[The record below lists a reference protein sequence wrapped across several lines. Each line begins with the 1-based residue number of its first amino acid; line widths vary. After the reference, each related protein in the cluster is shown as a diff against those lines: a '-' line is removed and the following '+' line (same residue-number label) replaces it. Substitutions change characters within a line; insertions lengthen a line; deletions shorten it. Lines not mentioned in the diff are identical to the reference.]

1 VSGRSLP
8 QPERER
14 WQPLRAGLVD
24 IFYYDQ
30 EEFHFRDGRL
40 LLRGNNGTGK
50 SKVLA
55 MTLPFLLDGELSPH
69 RVEPDADPKKRMDW
83 NLLLGGEHPHPERLG
98 YTWVEFGRLDAEQ
111 GSRFCTL
118 GCGLK
123 AISGRGISE
132 HWFFIS
138 DQRVGED
145 LMLVDGTQRALKRD
159 SLEDAIGT
167 RGAVHRTARAYRRA
181 VDEALFALGQRYSAL
196 IDLLI
201 EIRAPQLSKRPS
213 EATLSRA
220 LTRAL
225 PPLDQALIAD
235 VAEAFRGLE
244 EDRDAL
250 AAMVQARDAATAYL
264 DTYRHYARIACRRR
278 AAPPRRS
285 QTVFDRVSREL
296 ADAQAAYEKAR
307 AELAQAQEVLT
318 ALRTDQERLRARERA
333 LHESPEARSA
343 RELQRAAEDARRA
356 AEHAA
361 GARSAH
367 EQALARV
374 QQQQRRLADADARAS
389 QAGEELVRARAAATE
404 QAVAAGIATAF
415 VEAVDSAIEVLPTRP
430 AAGVAEP
437 SESER
442 AVGRRSDPAGAVE
455 AKAASKEGR
464 SERATDVPELRRRAE
479 QLFERQQRAIDHL
492 AALLAASAERHREL
506 LAARERQEERAG
518 EATALAARRE
528 QAARLVAE
536 AGRELARA
544 ARRYME
550 TATAFAVE
558 DASEPLAAL
567 ELWAETLNGPN
578 PLGELVGAAGRQASA
593 ALAREQTELEAGE
606 RQATQLAS
614 ELEASIERSRAG
626 EHELPPL
633 PHTRDPAA
641 REGRAGA
648 PLWLLVDFRSY
659 VPEQRRAGIEAAL
672 EASGI
677 LDAWVSPD
685 GELLAPGTADVL
697 LAPDVD
703 DGSLASDVGKGATVS
718 AARDP
723 GARLRDVL
731 EPALDPES
739 SQARAV
745 GEEAVRRVL
754 AAVSLAQDDGPV
766 WVTPEGEF
774 RNGVLRGA
782 WSKPAAAFIGRGA
795 RDAARRARLA
805 ELERLLAE
813 AKRRLQELAVDRERL
828 RERGEE
834 LERQLRAMPS
844 DESLRDAHGKLA
856 AVDGEQLRLA
866 EHIAK
871 AAEQCEQAHL
881 AMTRAESEVRESAS
895 ELGLPEDRAAL
906 EGVRVG
912 LQSLGVALAGLW
924 PAIAELDRAR
934 EAALDAGGD
943 AESATRE
950 SLEQDERR
958 GVAEREATER
968 KERHDTLAQTVGAA
982 VAELQRQLAG
992 VAGDLRTN
1000 ARGQVEA
1007 EERRSRAQRE
1017 EGKEDGRRQQLAVQL
1032 EQATDQRL
1040 ADVDALRRF
1049 ASTGLI
1055 AVALG
1060 EVELP
1065 EEGEEWSVTAGLRVA
1080 RQIEQELADAPDDE
1094 PALQRASRRVTDELN
1109 VLGDALRRHGNKA
1122 SATMPEEGI
1131 VVEVVFRGHTTTVP
1145 ELASA
1150 LAEEVGDRE
1159 RLLDER
1165 EREILENHLVG
1176 EVAGTLQELI
1186 SDAEHR
1192 VGEVNGELADRP
1204 TSTGM
1209 RLRLRWRVAEDGPP
1223 GLTEARERL
1232 LRQSAD
1238 AWSQEDR
1245 AAVGAFLQA
1254 QIQDVRSRDV
1264 AGTWIEQLTEA
1275 LDYRTWHRFAIER
1288 HQGGAWRS
1296 ATGPA
1301 SGGERVLTA
1310 SVPLFAAASSYYT
1323 SAGNPHAPRLVMLD
1337 EAFAGVDDDSRA
1349 KCFGL
1354 LTSFDLDVVMTS
1366 EREWGCYREV
1376 PGLAIAQ
1383 LARMD
1388 GIPAVLVSHWEW
1400 DGATRRE
1407 VERPVAALAPVED
1420 QTPGGG
1426 GLREAGD
1433 VQPSGGNG
1441 LAGSGQNQSGGDEVG
1456 SSGNGQPHG
1465 GEGAWETPSTS
1476 G

>member
-1 VSGRSLP
+1 MRSQSLP

-24 IFYYDQ
+24 VFYYDQ
-30 EEFHFRDGRL
+30 EEFRFRDGRL

-55 MTLPFLLDGELSPH
+55 LTLPFLLDGELSPH

-83 NLLLGGEHPHPERLG
+83 NLLLGGEHPNPERLG
-98 YTWVEFGRLDAEQ
+98 YTWLELGRLDTETGAQ
-111 GSRFCTL
+111 FCTL

-123 AISGRGISE
+123 ALSGRGISD

-138 DQRVGED
+138 DQRIGED
-145 LMLVDGTQRALKRD
+145 LTLVDRTQHALTRD
-159 SLEDAIGT
+159 RLEDEIGT
-167 RGAVHRTARAYRRA
+167 HGGVHRTARAYRRA
-181 VDEALFALGQRYSAL
+181 VDEALFALGEQRYAAL

-201 EIRAPQLSKRPS
+201 KIRAPQLSKRPD
-213 EATLSRA
+213 ERHLSAA
-220 LTRAL
+220 LTGAL

-244 EDRDAL
+244 EDRNAL
-250 AAMVQARDAATAYL
+250 AAMVQARDAAIGYL

-285 QTVFDRVSREL
+285 QTVFDRISREL
-296 ADAQAAYEKAR
+296 AEAQAAYEKAC
-307 AELAQAQEVLT
+307 AELIQAQEALAT
-318 ALRTDQERLRARERA
+318 LRTEQERLGARERA

-356 AEHAA
+356 AELAA
-361 GARSAH
+361 GANSAH

-374 QQQQRRLADADARAS
+374 RQQQQRLTDADARAA
-389 QAGEELVRARAAATE
+389 QAGEDLTRARAAAVE
-404 QAVAAGIATAF
+404 QALAAGIATAF
-415 VEAVDSAIEVLPTRP
+415 SEAVDSAIDASP
-430 AAGVAEP
+430 ARVVAEAD
-437 SESER
+437 EGER
-442 AVGRRSDPAGAVE
+442 AVDERSDTAGASE
-455 AKAASKEGR
+455 ATESGAGQAEAASNDGR
-464 SERATDVPELRRRAE
+464 SGRVTDVPELRRRAE
-479 QLFERQQRAIDHL
+479 RLVERQQRAIDHL
-492 AALLAASAERHREL
+492 ATLLAAAVDRRREL
-506 LAARERQEERAG
+506 LAARERHEERAS
-518 EATALAARRE
+518 EATVLAERRE
-528 QAARLVAE
+528 QAGEQVAQ
-536 AGRELARA
+536 AGRELGRA
-544 ARRYME
+544 ARLYLE
-550 TATAFAVE
+550 TTTAFAVS

-567 ELWAETLNGPN
+567 ELWVETLSGPN
-578 PLGELVGAAGRQASA
+578 PLAEVVGAAGRQASA
-593 ALAREQTELEAGE
+593 ALARKQTELESGE
-606 RQATQLAS
+606 REATELAS
-614 ELEASIERSRAG
+614 ELEASIERLRAG
-626 EHELPPL
+626 GHELPPA
-633 PHTRDPAA
+633 PHTRDPLA
-641 REGRAGA
+641 RERRPGA
-648 PLWLLVDFRSY
+648 PLWLLVDFCSD

-685 GELLAPGTADVL
+685 GELLAPGTSDVL
-697 LAPDVD
+697 LAPEAG
-703 DGSLASDVGKGATVS
+703 DGSFTSDAEEGSMVRD
-718 AARDP
+718 ARDA
-723 GARLRDVL
+723 GARLKDVL
-731 EPALDPES
+731 EPALDPQDP
-739 SQARAV
+739 QARAV

-754 AAVSLAQDDGPV
+754 AAVALAREGPV

-782 WSKPAAAFIGRGA
+782 WSKPRAAFIGRGA
-795 RDAARRARLA
+795 RETARRARLA
-805 ELERLLAE
+805 ELERHLAE
-813 AKRRLQELAVDRERL
+813 VKLRLQELEAARERL
-828 RERGEE
+828 RERGVE

-844 DESLRDAHGKLA
+844 DEPLRGAHGKLA
-856 AVDGEQLRLA
+856 AVDGEQVRLA

-871 AAEQCEQAHL
+871 AAKQLEQAQT
-881 AMTRAESEVRESAS
+881 AMTGAESAMRESAS
-895 ELGLPEDRAAL
+895 ELGLPEEPAAL
-906 EGVRVG
+906 KGVRVG
-912 LQSLGVALAGLW
+912 LQALGVALAGLW
-924 PAIAELDRAR
+924 PAIVALDRAR
-934 EAALDAGGD
+934 EAVVEAGRD
-943 AESATRE
+943 VECATRE
-950 SLEQDERR
+950 ALVQDERR
-958 GVAEREATER
+958 GAAEREASER
-968 KERHDTLAQTVGAA
+968 IERHDTLAQTVGAA
-982 VAELQRQLAG
+982 VAELQRQLAD
-992 VAGDLRTN
+992 VATDLRAN
-1000 ARGQVEA
+1000 EHAQAKA
-1007 EERRSRAQRE
+1007 EDRRSHAQTE
-1017 EGKEDGRRQQLAVQL
+1017 KGKEDGRREQLTVQF
-1032 EQATDQRL
+1032 EQATEQRL

-1060 EVELP
+1060 DVELP
-1065 EEGEEWSVTAGLRVA
+1065 EDGEEWSVTAGLRVA
-1080 RQIEQELADAPDDE
+1080 RLIEQELADAPDDE

-1109 VLGDALRRHGNKA
+1109 VLGDALRRHGNNA

-1131 VVEVVFRGHTTTVP
+1131 VVEVVFRGHSTTVP

-1176 EVAGTLQELI
+1176 EVAGSLQELI

-1192 VGEVNGELADRP
+1192 VEGVNGELADRP

-1223 GLTEARERL
+1223 GLAEARERL

-1238 AWSQEDR
+1238 AWSEEDR
-1245 AAVGAFLQA
+1245 SAVGAFLQA
-1254 QIQDVRSRDV
+1254 QIQEVRSRDV

-1275 LDYRTWHRFAIER
+1275 LDYRAWHRFAIER

-1310 SVPLFAAASSYYT
+1310 SVPLFAAASSYYA

-1400 DGATRRE
+1400 DGATRKQ
-1407 VERPVAALAPVED
+1407 VERPVAAVAAPAEAEAEA
-1420 QTPGGG
+1420 TGNG
-1426 GLREAGD
+1426 GLLER
-1433 VQPSGGNG
+1433 
-1441 LAGSGQNQSGGDEVG
+1441 
-1456 SSGNGQPHG
+1456 
-1465 GEGAWETPSTS
+1465 
-1476 G
+1476 

>member
-1 VSGRSLP
+1 VNSQGLP

-14 WQPLRAGLVD
+14 WQPLRVGLVD
-24 IFYYDQ
+24 VFYYDQ

-55 MTLPFLLDGELSPH
+55 LTLPFLLDGELSSH

-83 NLLLGGEHPHPERLG
+83 NLLLGGEHPNPERLG
-98 YTWVEFGRLDAEQ
+98 YTWLEFGRLDVN
-111 GSRFCTL
+111 GSAYFCTL

-123 AISGRGISE
+123 AVTGRGISD
-132 HWFFIS
+132 HWFFIT

-145 LMLVDGTQRALKRD
+145 LTLVDSAQIAMTRD
-159 SLEDAIGT
+159 RLEDAIGAH
-167 RGAVHRTARAYRRA
+167 GAVHRTAHTYRRA
-181 VDEALFALGQRYSAL
+181 VDEALFALGEQRYGAL

-201 EIRAPQLSKRPS
+201 KIRAPQLSKRPD
-213 EATLSRA
+213 ERHLSAA
-220 LTRAL
+220 LTGAL

-250 AAMVQARDAATAYL
+250 AAMVQARDAANAYL
-264 DTYRHYARIACRRR
+264 QTYRYYARIACRRR

-285 QTVFDRVSREL
+285 QTAFDRVSREL
-296 ADAQAAYEKAR
+296 AEAQEAHGKAR
-307 AELAQAQEVLT
+307 AELTQAT
-318 ALRTDQERLRARERA
+318 DALAGLRSEQERLRARERA
-333 LHESPEARSA
+333 LRESPEARSA
-343 RELQRAAEDARRA
+343 RDLEGAAEDARRA
-356 AEHAA
+356 AERAA
-361 GARSAH
+361 GAKSAH
-367 EQALARV
+367 EQALDRV
-374 QQQQRRLADADARAS
+374 EHHKQRQADADAGAR
-389 QAGEELVRARAAATE
+389 QAEQELTGVRAIATE
-404 QAVAAGIATAF
+404 QTHAAGIAA
-415 VEAVDSAIEVLPTRP
+415 VYAESVDSAIDQSP
-430 AAGVAEP
+430 
-437 SESER
+437 
-442 AVGRRSDPAGAVE
+442 
-455 AKAASKEGR
+455 
-464 SERATDVPELRRRAE
+464 ATDVPELRRRAE
-479 QLFERQQRAIDHL
+479 QLVERQQRAVDHL
-492 AALLAASAERHREL
+492 GTLLVAAVDCRREL
-506 LAARERQEERAG
+506 LAARERQEERAS
-518 EATALAARRE
+518 EAAALAERRE
-528 QAARLVAE
+528 HAGKLVAE
-536 AGRELARA
+536 AGRDLVRA
-544 ARRYME
+544 ARVYIE
-550 TATAFAVE
+550 AATAFVVADPPE
-558 DASEPLAAL
+558 LLAAL
-567 ELWAETLNGPN
+567 ELWVETLSGPN
-578 PLGELVGAAGRQASA
+578 PLAGGVGVAGRHASA
-593 ALAREQTELEAGE
+593 ALAREQTEIEAGE
-606 RQATQLAS
+606 REATQLAS
-614 ELEASIERSRAG
+614 ELDASIERLRAG
-626 EHELPPL
+626 EHDAPPV
-633 PHTRDPAA
+633 PYTRDPTA

-648 PLWLLVDFRSY
+648 PLWLLVDFRSG
-659 VPEQRRAGIEAAL
+659 VPQQRRAGIEAAL

-697 LAPDVD
+697 LAPGTDE
-703 DGSLASDVGKGATVS
+703 GSPASDAREGPTAPGAGD
-718 AARDP
+718 A
-723 GARLRDVL
+723 GARLSDVL
-731 EPALDPES
+731 EPALDPEDPH
-739 SQARAV
+739 ARAV

-754 AAVSLAQDDGPV
+754 DALEIAQEAGPV

-774 RNGVLRGA
+774 RNGVLRGF
-782 WSKPAAAFIGRGA
+782 WSKQAAAFIGRGA

-805 ELERLLAE
+805 ELEQRRAE
-813 AKRRLQELAVDRERL
+813 VRRRLDELAADRERL
-828 RERGEE
+828 HVRGVDLDE
-834 LERQLRAMPS
+834 QLRAMPG
-844 DESLRDAHGKLA
+844 EEALRDAHSKLA
-856 AVDGEQLRLA
+856 GLDAEQARLT
-866 EHIAK
+866 EHLAK
-871 AAEQCEQAHL
+871 AAKRLEEAE
-881 AMTRAESEVRESAS
+881 ADMTRAESAVRESAA
-895 ELGLPEDRAAL
+895 ELGLPQEREGLED
-906 EGVRVG
+906 VRTG

-924 PAIAELDRAR
+924 PAIVALDRAR
-934 EAALDAGGD
+934 EAAVDAGKD
-943 AESATRE
+943 VESAARE
-950 SLEQDERR
+950 LLEHDERR
-958 GVAEREATER
+958 RAAEREATER

-982 VAELQRQLAG
+982 VAELQRRLAG
-992 VAGDLRTN
+992 VASELRAN
-1000 ARGQVEA
+1000 GRAQSEA
-1007 EERRSRAQRE
+1007 EERRSRATRDEGRE
-1017 EGKEDGRRQQLAVQL
+1017 EGRRQQLAVQL
-1032 EQATDQRL
+1032 EQATEQRL

-1060 EVELP
+1060 DVELP
-1065 EEGEEWSVTAGLRVA
+1065 EDSEEWSVRAGLRVA
-1080 RQIEQELADAPDDE
+1080 RLIEQELADAPDDE
-1094 PALQRASRRVTDELN
+1094 PALRRASSRVTDELN
-1109 VLGDALRRHGNKA
+1109 TLGDALRRHGNNA

-1131 VVEVVFRGHTTTVP
+1131 VVEVVFRGRTTTVP

-1186 SDAEHR
+1186 SDAEQR

-1209 RLRLRWRVAEDGPP
+1209 RLRLRWRVAGDGPQ
-1223 GLTEARERL
+1223 GLAEARERL

-1238 AWSQEDR
+1238 AWSEEDR

-1254 QIQDVRSRDV
+1254 QIQEVRSRDV

-1323 SAGNPHAPRLVMLD
+1323 SAGSPSAPRLVMLD

-1400 DGATRRE
+1400 DGATRTQ
-1407 VERPVAALAPVED
+1407 VERPVAAVAAGAAVTESVGEPVLDIES
-1420 QTPGGG
+1420 
-1426 GLREAGD
+1426 AGQARD
-1433 VQPSGGNG
+1433 VASVR
-1441 LAGSGQNQSGGDEVG
+1441 ADGSGEPEDLQP
-1456 SSGNGQPHG
+1456 NGEAPWG
-1465 GEGAWETPSTS
+1465 TPSS
-1476 G
+1476 SA

>member
-1 VSGRSLP
+1 VTPQSLPRRIP

-83 NLLLGGEHPHPERLG
+83 NLLLGGEHPNPERLG
-98 YTWVEFGRLDAEQ
+98 YTWLELGRLDAEQ
-111 GSRFCTL
+111 GAQFCTL

-145 LMLVDGTQRALKRD
+145 LMLVDGTGRALKRD
-159 SLEDAIGT
+159 GLEDAIGT

-181 VDEALFALGQRYSAL
+181 VDEGLFALGQRYSAL

-201 EIRAPQLSKRPS
+201 EIRAPQLSKRPN

-235 VAEAFRGLE
+235 VAEAFRELE

-250 AAMVQARDAATAYL
+250 AAMVQARDAATVYL

-296 ADAQAAYEKAR
+296 AEAQAAYETAR
-307 AELAQAQEVLT
+307 VELAQAQEALV
-318 ALRTDQERLRARERA
+318 ALRTEQERLRARERA

-356 AEHAA
+356 TELAA
-361 GARSAH
+361 GAKSAH

-374 QQQQRRLADADARAS
+374 QQQQQRLADADTRAA
-389 QAGEELVRARAAATE
+389 QAGEELARARAAAAE
-404 QAVAAGIATAF
+404 QALAAGIATAF
-415 VEAVDSAIEVLPTRP
+415 DEAVDSAL
-430 AAGVAEP
+430 GVP
-437 SESER
+437 
-442 AVGRRSDPAGAVE
+442 
-455 AKAASKEGR
+455 
-464 SERATDVPELRRRAE
+464 ERATDVTELRRRAE
-479 QLFERQQRAIDHL
+479 QLLERQQRAIDHL
-492 AALLAASAERHREL
+492 AALLAASAERRREL
-506 LAARERQEERAG
+506 LAARERQEERAS
-518 EATALAARRE
+518 EATALAERRE
-528 QAARLVAE
+528 QAGKLVAE

-544 ARRYME
+544 ARLY
-550 TATAFAVE
+550 TDTTTAFVAP
-558 DASEPLAAL
+558 DAPESLAAL
-567 ELWAETLNGPN
+567 ELWGETLSGAK
-578 PLGELVGAAGRQASA
+578 PLTEVVGVAGRHASA
-593 ALAREQTELEAGE
+593 ALAREQAKLEAGE
-606 RQATQLAS
+606 RETTQLAS

-626 EHELPPL
+626 EHELPPV
-633 PHTRDPAA
+633 PHTRDAAA
-641 REGRAGA
+641 RDGRAGA
-648 PLWLLVDFRSY
+648 PLWLLVDFRSD

-697 LAPDVD
+697 LAPDTGD
-703 DGSLASDVGKGATVS
+703 EGD
-718 AARDP
+718 
-723 GARLRDVL
+723 GARLQDVL
-731 EPALDPES
+731 EPALEPEDP
-739 SQARAV
+739 QARAV

-813 AKRRLQELAVDRERL
+813 AQRRLRELAADRERL

-834 LERQLRAMPS
+834 LERQLHAMPS
-844 DESLRDAHGKLA
+844 DEPLRDAHGKLA

-871 AAEQCEQAHL
+871 AAEQCEQAQ
-881 AMTRAESEVRESAS
+881 AAVTRVESDVRESAT
-895 ELGLPEDRAAL
+895 ELGLPEERVAL

-912 LQSLGVALAGLW
+912 LQSLGVALAGFW

-934 EAALDAGGD
+934 EAAVGAGRD
-943 AESATRE
+943 VESATHE
-950 SLEQDERR
+950 SLEHAERR
-958 GVAEREATER
+958 GAAEREATER

-982 VAELQRQLAG
+982 VAELQSQLAG
-992 VAGDLRTN
+992 VASDLRAN
-1000 ARGQVEA
+1000 GRGQVEA
-1007 EERRSRAQRE
+1007 DGRRSRAQRE

-1065 EEGEEWSVTAGLRVA
+1065 EDGEEWSVTAGLRVA

-1109 VLGDALRRHGNKA
+1109 VLGDALRRHGNNA

-1131 VVEVVFRGHTTTVP
+1131 VVEVVFRGHSTTVP

-1192 VGEVNGELADRP
+1192 VGEVNGELAGRP

-1209 RLRLRWRVAEDGPP
+1209 RLRLRWRIAEDGPP

-1254 QIQDVRSRDV
+1254 QIQEVRSRDV

-1310 SVPLFAAASSYYT
+1310 SVPLFAAASSYYS
-1323 SAGNPHAPRLVMLD
+1323 SAGSPHAPRLVMLD

-1400 DGATRRE
+1400 DGATRRP
-1407 VERPVAALAPVED
+1407 VERPVAGVGAVAE
-1420 QTPGGG
+1420 GAA
-1426 GLREAGD
+1426 AGD
-1433 VQPSGGNG
+1433 GTGEPDEPS
-1441 LAGSGQNQSGGDEVG
+1441 AP
-1456 SSGNGQPHG
+1456 GNGQLL
-1465 GEGAWETPSTS
+1465 
-1476 G
+1476 

>member
-1 VSGRSLP
+1 MSARGLP

-14 WQPLRAGLVD
+14 WQPLRAGLID

-98 YTWVEFGRLDAEQ
+98 YTWLEFGRLDAEA
-111 GSRFCTL
+111 GAHFCTL

-123 AISGRGISE
+123 AIGGRGISD
-132 HWFFIS
+132 HWFFIT
-138 DQRVGED
+138 DQRVGEE
-145 LMLVDGTQRALKRD
+145 LMLVDPTGHALKRD
-159 SLEDAIGT
+159 SLEDAIGA

-181 VDEALFALGQRYSAL
+181 VDEALFALGERYGAL

-201 EIRAPQLSKRPS
+201 EIRAPQLSKRPN

-278 AAPPRRS
+278 AAPPRHS
-285 QTVFDRVSREL
+285 QTRFDRVSREL
-296 ADAQAAYEKAR
+296 AEAQAAYEKAR
-307 AELAQAQEVLT
+307 SELALAQETLA
-318 ALRTDQERLRARERA
+318 ALRTEQERLRARERA

-343 RELQRAAEDARRA
+343 GELQRAAEDARRA
-356 AEHAA
+356 ADLAA
-361 GARSAH
+361 GATSAH

-374 QQQQRRLADADARAS
+374 RQQQQRLADADTRAS
-389 QAGEELVRARAAATE
+389 QAAEELSRARAAAAE
-404 QAVAAGIATAF
+404 QASAAGIATALA
-415 VEAVDSAIEVLPTRP
+415 EGVDGAIDASLAR
-430 AAGVAEP
+430 
-437 SESER
+437 
-442 AVGRRSDPAGAVE
+442 AGASE
-455 AKAASKEGR
+455 ATDSGTGQAEAASKDGR

-479 QLFERQQRAIDHL
+479 QLLERRQRAIDHL
-492 AALLAASAERHREL
+492 AALLAASTERRREL
-506 LAARERQEERAG
+506 LAARERQEERAS
-518 EATALAARRE
+518 EAIALADRRE
-528 QAARLVAE
+528 QAGKLVAE
-536 AGRELARA
+536 AGRELVRA
-544 ARRYME
+544 ARLYMD
-550 TATAFAVE
+550 TAKAFAVS
-558 DASEPLAAL
+558 DPSEPLAAL
-567 ELWAETLNGPN
+567 ELWVETLSASN
-578 PLGELVGAAGRQASA
+578 PLAQAVGAAGRQASA
-593 ALAREQTELEAGE
+593 ALARELAELEAGE
-606 RQATQLAS
+606 REATGLAS
-614 ELEASIERSRAG
+614 ELEASIERLRAG
-626 EHELPPL
+626 EHELPPV

-641 REGRAGA
+641 RETRAGA
-648 PLWLLVDFRSY
+648 PLWLLVDFRSD
-659 VPEQRRAGIEAAL
+659 VPERRRAGIEAAL

-697 LAPDVD
+697 LAPE
-703 DGSLASDVGKGATVS
+703 ASEEAD
-718 AARDP
+718 
-723 GARLRDVL
+723 GARLQDVL
-731 EPALDPES
+731 EPALDPEDP
-739 SQARAV
+739 QARAV
-745 GEEAVRRVL
+745 GEQAVRRVL
-754 AAVSLAQDDGPV
+754 AVVSLAQDDGPV
-766 WVTPEGEF
+766 WVTPDGEF

-805 ELERLLAE
+805 ELEALLVE
-813 AKRRLQELAVDRERL
+813 AKRRLRELAADRERL

-834 LERQLRAMPS
+834 LERQLREMPS
-844 DESLRDAHGKLA
+844 DESLRNAHGKLA
-856 AVDGEQLRLA
+856 AVDAEQVRLSERLA
-866 EHIAK
+866 EAAK
-871 AAEQCEQAHL
+871 LLEQAQE
-881 AMTRAESEVRESAS
+881 AMTQAESAVRESAA
-895 ELGLPEDRAAL
+895 ELGLPEEQAAL

-924 PAIAELDRAR
+924 PAIVALDRAA
-934 EAALDAGGD
+934 EAAVGAARDV
-943 AESATRE
+943 ESATKE

-958 GVAEREATER
+958 AVADRDAAER

-982 VAELQRQLAG
+982 VAELQRQLAA
-992 VAGDLRTN
+992 VAADLRTN
-1000 ARGQVEA
+1000 GRSQAEA
-1007 EERRSRAQRE
+1007 DQRRSRAQRE
-1017 EGKEDGRRQQLAVQL
+1017 EGKEDGRRQQLTIQL
-1032 EQATDQRL
+1032 EQATEQRL

-1060 EVELP
+1060 VLELP
-1065 EEGEEWSVTAGLRVA
+1065 EDSEEWSVTAGLRVA
-1080 RQIEQELADAPDDE
+1080 RQIEQELADVPDDE

-1109 VLGDALRRHGNKA
+1109 VLGDALRRHGNNA
-1122 SATMPEEGI
+1122 SASMPEEGI
-1131 VVEVVFRGHTTTVP
+1131 VVEVVFRGRTTTVP

-1176 EVAGTLQELI
+1176 EIAGTLQELI
-1186 SDAEHR
+1186 SGAEHR
-1192 VGEVNGELADRP
+1192 VVEVNGELADRP

-1223 GLTEARERL
+1223 GLAEARERL

-1254 QIQDVRSRDV
+1254 QIQEVRSRDV
-1264 AGTWIEQLTEA
+1264 TGTWIEQLTEA
-1275 LDYRTWHRFAIER
+1275 LDYRAWHRFAIER
-1288 HQGGAWRS
+1288 HQGGSWRS

-1310 SVPLFAAASSYYT
+1310 SVPLFAAASSYYS

-1400 DGATRRE
+1400 DGATRKQ
-1407 VERPVAALAPVED
+1407 VERPVAGVGAVAAD
-1420 QTPGGG
+1420 AAA
-1426 GLREAGD
+1426 EAGTD
-1433 VQPSGGNG
+1433 EPGEPS
-1441 LAGSGQNQSGGDEVG
+1441 ASGK
-1456 SSGNGQPHG
+1456 GQLL
-1465 GEGAWETPSTS
+1465 
-1476 G
+1476 

>member
-1 VSGRSLP
+1 MSTQGLP

-24 IFYYDQ
+24 VFYYDQ
-30 EEFHFRDGRL
+30 EEFRFRDGRL

-55 MTLPFLLDGELSPH
+55 LTLPFLLDGELSPH

-83 NLLLGGEHPHPERLG
+83 NLLLGGEHPNPERLG
-98 YTWVEFGRLDAEQ
+98 YTWLEFGRLDADTGAQ
-111 GSRFCTL
+111 FCTL

-123 AISGRGISE
+123 ALAGRGISD

-138 DQRVGED
+138 DQRIGED
-145 LMLVDGTQRALKRD
+145 LTLVDRTQHALTRD
-159 SLEDAIGT
+159 RLEDEIGT
-167 RGAVHRTARAYRRA
+167 HGAVHRTARAYRRA
-181 VDEALFALGQRYSAL
+181 VDEALFALGEQRYAAL

-201 EIRAPQLSKRPS
+201 KIRAPQLSKRPD
-213 EATLSRA
+213 ERHLSAA
-220 LTRAL
+220 LTGAL

-244 EDRDAL
+244 EDRNAL
-250 AAMVQARDAATAYL
+250 AAMVQARDAATGYL

-296 ADAQAAYEKAR
+296 TEAQAAYEKAC
-307 AELAQAQEVLT
+307 AELTQAQEALA
-318 ALRTDQERLRARERA
+318 ALRSEQERLRARERA

-356 AEHAA
+356 AELAA
-361 GARSAH
+361 GANSAH
-367 EQALARV
+367 KQALARV
-374 QQQQRRLADADARAS
+374 EQQRQRLADADARAA
-389 QAGEELVRARAAATE
+389 QAGEELARVRAAAAE
-404 QAVAAGIATAF
+404 QASAAGIATAF
-415 VEAVDSAIEVLPTRP
+415 AESVDSALDASP
-430 AAGVAEP
+430 
-437 SESER
+437 ER
-442 AVGRRSDPAGAVE
+442 V
-455 AKAASKEGR
+455 
-464 SERATDVPELRRRAE
+464 TDVPELRRRAE
-479 QLFERQQRAIDHL
+479 QLVESQQRAVDHL
-492 AALLAASAERHREL
+492 AALLAAAVDRRREL
-506 LAARERQEERAG
+506 LAARERQQERAS
-518 EATALAARRE
+518 EATVLAERRE
-528 QAARLVAE
+528 QAGKQVAE
-536 AGRELARA
+536 AGRELGRA
-544 ARRYME
+544 ARLYVE
-550 TATAFAVE
+550 TATAFAVS

-567 ELWAETLNGPN
+567 ELWVETLSGPN
-578 PLGELVGAAGRQASA
+578 PLAEAVGAAGRQASA
-593 ALAREQTELEAGE
+593 AFAREQAELEAGE
-606 RQATQLAS
+606 RETTELAS
-614 ELEASIERSRAG
+614 ELEASIERLRAG
-626 EHELPPL
+626 EHELPPA
-633 PHTRDPAA
+633 PHTRDPVT
-641 REGRAGA
+641 RERRAGA
-648 PLWLLVDFRSY
+648 PLWLLVDFRSD
-659 VPEQRRAGIEAAL
+659 VPQQRRAGIEAAL
-672 EASGI
+672 EASGM

-697 LAPDVD
+697 LAPEAD
-703 DGSLASDVGKGATVS
+703 DGSLTSDTGEGATVRG
-718 AARDP
+718 ARDA
-723 GARLRDVL
+723 GARLKDVL
-731 EPALDPES
+731 EPALDPED

-766 WVTPEGEF
+766 WVTPDGEF

-782 WSKPAAAFIGRGA
+782 WSKPQAVFIGRGA
-795 RDAARRARLA
+795 RESARRDRLA
-805 ELERLLAE
+805 ELERHLAE
-813 AKRRLQELAVDRERL
+813 IKQRLQELADGRERL
-828 RERGEE
+828 RERGVE
-834 LERQLRAMPS
+834 LERQLCAVPS
-844 DESLRDAHGKLA
+844 DEPLRDAHSKLA
-856 AVDGEQLRLA
+856 AVDGEQVRLA
-866 EHIAK
+866 EHLAK
-871 AAEQCEQAHL
+871 AAKQLE
-881 AMTRAESEVRESAS
+881 RAEAAMAGAESAVRESAA
-895 ELGLPEDRAAL
+895 ELSLPEEPAAL
-906 EGVRVG
+906 EDVRVG
-912 LQSLGVALAGLW
+912 LQSLGVALAGVW
-924 PAIAELDRAR
+924 PAVAALDRAR
-934 EAALDAGGD
+934 EAVVEAGSD
-943 AESATRE
+943 VESAMRE
-950 SLEQDERR
+950 ALECDERR
-958 GVAEREATER
+958 GAAEREASER
-968 KERHDTLAQTVGAA
+968 TERHDTLAQTVGAA
-982 VAELQRQLAG
+982 VAELQRQLAD
-992 VAGDLRTN
+992 VATDLRAN
-1000 ARGQVEA
+1000 ERAQAKA
-1007 EERRSRAQRE
+1007 EDRRSHAQTE
-1017 EGKEDGRRQQLAVQL
+1017 KGKEDGRREQLTVQF
-1032 EQATDQRL
+1032 EQATEQRL

-1060 EVELP
+1060 DVELP
-1065 EEGEEWSVTAGLRVA
+1065 EDGEEWSVTAGLRVA
-1080 RQIEQELADAPDDE
+1080 RLIEQELADAPDDE

-1109 VLGDALRRHGNKA
+1109 VLGDALRRHGNNA

-1131 VVEVVFRGHTTTVP
+1131 VVEVVFRGRSTTVP

-1192 VGEVNGELADRP
+1192 VGDVNGELADRP

-1223 GLTEARERL
+1223 GLAEARERL

-1238 AWSQEDR
+1238 AWSEDDR
-1245 AAVGAFLQA
+1245 VAVGAFLQA
-1254 QIQDVRSRDV
+1254 QIQEVRSRDV

-1275 LDYRTWHRFAIER
+1275 LDYRAWHRFAIER

-1310 SVPLFAAASSYYT
+1310 SVPLFAAASSYYA

-1400 DGATRRE
+1400 DGASRTR
-1407 VERPVAALAPVED
+1407 VERPVAAVAAA
-1420 QTPGGG
+1420 TPAEADADAHGDG
-1426 GLREAGD
+1426 GLLE
-1433 VQPSGGNG
+1433 
-1441 LAGSGQNQSGGDEVG
+1441 L
-1456 SSGNGQPHG
+1456 
-1465 GEGAWETPSTS
+1465 
-1476 G
+1476 

>member
-1 VSGRSLP
+1 VTVQSLP

-14 WQPLRAGLVD
+14 WQPLRTGLVD

-83 NLLLGGEHPHPERLG
+83 NLLLGGEHPNPERLG
-98 YTWVEFGRLDAEQ
+98 YTWLELGRLDAEQ
-111 GSRFCTL
+111 GAQFCTL

-123 AISGRGISE
+123 AIGGRGISD

-145 LMLVDGTQRALKRD
+145 LMLVDGTGRALKRD

-244 EDRDAL
+244 ENRDEL
-250 AAMVQARDAATAYL
+250 AAMVQARDAATVYL
-264 DTYRHYARIACRRR
+264 DTYRHYARVACRRR
-278 AAPPRRS
+278 AAPPRHS
-285 QTVFDRVSREL
+285 QTRFDRVSREL
-296 ADAQAAYEKAR
+296 AEAQAAYAKAR
-307 AELAQAQEVLT
+307 AELAQAQEAL
-318 ALRTDQERLRARERA
+318 ASLRTEQERLRARERA

-343 RELQRAAEDARRA
+343 RELQRAAEDAHRA
-356 AEHAA
+356 AELVA
-361 GARSAH
+361 GAKSAH

-374 QQQQRRLADADARAS
+374 RQQQQRLADANARAT
-389 QAGEELVRARAAATE
+389 QAGEELARARAAATE
-404 QAVAAGIATAF
+404 QALAAGIATAF
-415 VEAVDSAIEVLPTRP
+415 VEAVDSAI
-430 AAGVAEP
+430 
-437 SESER
+437 
-442 AVGRRSDPAGAVE
+442 D
-455 AKAASKEGR
+455 ASHA
-464 SERATDVPELRRRAE
+464 RATDVPELRRRAE
-479 QLFERQQRAIDHL
+479 QLLERQQRAIDHL
-492 AALLAASAERHREL
+492 VALLAAAAERRREL
-506 LAARERQEERAG
+506 LVARERQEERAS
-518 EATALAARRE
+518 EAAALAERRE
-528 QAARLVAE
+528 QAGRLVTE

-544 ARRYME
+544 ARLYME
-550 TATAFAVE
+550 TATAFTVE
-558 DASEPLAAL
+558 DAPEPLAAM
-567 ELWAETLNGPN
+567 ELWVETLSGPN
-578 PLGELVGAAGRQASA
+578 PLAEVVGAAGRQASA
-593 ALAREQTELEAGE
+593 SLAREQSELEAGE
-606 RQATQLAS
+606 REATGLAS

-626 EHELPPL
+626 EHELPPV

-648 PLWLLVDFRSY
+648 PLWLLVDFRPD

-697 LAPDVD
+697 LAPDAGEEAD
-703 DGSLASDVGKGATVS
+703 
-718 AARDP
+718 

-731 EPALDPES
+731 EPALDPEDP
-739 SQARAV
+739 QARAV
-745 GEEAVRRVL
+745 GEQAVRRVL

-805 ELERLLAE
+805 ELERLLVE
-813 AKRRLQELAVDRERL
+813 AKRRLQELAADRERL

-866 EHIAK
+866 EHIVK
-871 AAEQCEQAHL
+871 ATEQCERAQA
-881 AMTRAESEVRESAS
+881 AMTRAESDVRESAA
-895 ELGLPEDRAAL
+895 ELGLPAERAAL

-924 PAIAELDRAR
+924 PAIAALDRAR
-934 EAALDAGGD
+934 EAAVDAGRD
-943 AESATRE
+943 VESRTQE

-982 VAELQRQLAG
+982 VEELQRQLAD
-992 VAGDLRTN
+992 VASDLRTN
-1000 ARGQVEA
+1000 GRGQAEA
-1007 EERRSRAQRE
+1007 DERRSRAQRE

-1032 EQATDQRL
+1032 DQATEQRL

-1065 EEGEEWSVTAGLRVA
+1065 EDGEEWSVTAGLRVA
-1080 RQIEQELADAPDDE
+1080 RLIEQELADAPDDE
-1094 PALQRASRRVTDELN
+1094 PTLQRASRRVTDELN
-1109 VLGDALRRHGNKA
+1109 VLGDALRRHGNNA
-1122 SATMPEEGI
+1122 SARMPEEGI
-1131 VVEVVFRGHTTTVP
+1131 VVEVVFRGRTMTVP

-1176 EVAGTLQELI
+1176 EVAGTLEELI

-1192 VGEVNGELADRP
+1192 VGEVNGELAGRP

-1254 QIQDVRSRDV
+1254 QIQEVRSRDV

-1275 LDYRTWHRFAIER
+1275 LDYRAWHRFAIER

-1310 SVPLFAAASSYYT
+1310 SVPLFAAASSYYS

-1400 DGATRRE
+1400 DGATRKQ
-1407 VERPVAALAPVED
+1407 VERPVAGVGAVAAAAVEAVGTGEPGESSAP
-1420 QTPGGG
+1420 
-1426 GLREAGD
+1426 
-1433 VQPSGGNG
+1433 
-1441 LAGSGQNQSGGDEVG
+1441 
-1456 SSGNGQPHG
+1456 GNGQLL
-1465 GEGAWETPSTS
+1465 
-1476 G
+1476 

>member
-1 VSGRSLP
+1 MTAQSLP
-8 QPERER
+8 PPERER

-30 EEFHFRDGRL
+30 EEFRFRDGRL

-83 NLLLGGEHPHPERLG
+83 NLLLGGEHPNPERLG
-98 YTWVEFGRLDAEQ
+98 YTWLELGRLDAEQ
-111 GSRFCTL
+111 GAQYCTL

-123 AISGRGISE
+123 AVSGRGISD

-145 LMLVDGTQRALKRD
+145 LILVDGTGRALKRD

-167 RGAVHRTARAYRRA
+167 RGAVHRTARAHRRA

-201 EIRAPQLSKRPS
+201 EIRAPQLSKRPN

-250 AAMVQARDAATAYL
+250 AAMMQARDAATAYL

-278 AAPPRRS
+278 AAPPRHS
-285 QTVFDRVSREL
+285 QTRFDRVSRQL
-296 ADAQAAYEKAR
+296 AEAQAAYEKAR
-307 AELAQAQEVLT
+307 AELAQAQEALA
-318 ALRTDQERLRARERA
+318 ALRTEQERLRARERT

-356 AEHAA
+356 AELAA
-361 GARSAH
+361 GAKSAH
-367 EQALARV
+367 EQTLARV
-374 QQQQRRLADADARAS
+374 RQQQQRLAQADARKA
-389 QAGEELVRARAAATE
+389 QAGEELARARAAASE
-404 QAVAAGIATAF
+404 HALAAGIAAEF
-415 VEAVDSAIEVLPTRP
+415 VEAVDSALDPSP
-430 AAGVAEP
+430 ARV
-437 SESER
+437 
-442 AVGRRSDPAGAVE
+442 
-455 AKAASKEGR
+455 
-464 SERATDVPELRRRAE
+464 TDVPELRRRAE
-479 QLFERQQRAIDHL
+479 QLLERQQRAIDHL
-492 AALLAASAERHREL
+492 TALLAVSAERRREL
-506 LAARERQEERAG
+506 LAARERQEERSS
-518 EATALAARRE
+518 EATALAERRE
-528 QAARLVAE
+528 RAGKVVAE
-536 AGRELARA
+536 AGRELAGA
-544 ARRYME
+544 ARLYLD
-550 TATAFAVE
+550 TATAFAAQ
-558 DASEPLAAL
+558 DAPELLAAL
-567 ELWAETLNGPN
+567 ELWVETLSGPN
-578 PLGELVGAAGRQASA
+578 PLAQVVGAAGRQASA
-593 ALAREQTELEAGE
+593 ALAREQTQLEAGE
-606 RQATQLAS
+606 REAAQQAS
-614 ELEASIERSRAG
+614 ELEASIESTRAG
-626 EHELPPL
+626 EHELPPV

-648 PLWLLVDFRSY
+648 PLWLLVDFRSD
-659 VPEQRRAGIEAAL
+659 VPAQRRADIEAAL

-685 GELLAPGTADVL
+685 GELRAPGTADVL
-697 LAPDVD
+697 LAPETDE
-703 DGSLASDVGKGATVS
+703 GSLASDAREGAGVRD
-718 AARDP
+718 AADL
-723 GARLRDVL
+723 GARLQDVL
-731 EPALDPES
+731 EPALDPDDPH
-739 SQARAV
+739 ARAV
-745 GEEAVRRVL
+745 GEDAVRRVL
-754 AAVSLAQDDGPV
+754 AAVSLVQDDGPV

-782 WSKPAAAFIGRGA
+782 WSKPAAAFIGCGA
-795 RDAARRARLA
+795 RDAARRARLV

-813 AKRRLQELAVDRERL
+813 AKRRLWELAADRERL

-834 LERQLRAMPS
+834 LERQLHAMPS
-844 DESLRDAHGKLA
+844 DEPLRDAHSKLA
-856 AVDGEQLRLA
+856 AVDGERLRLA

-871 AAEQCEQAHL
+871 AAEQYEQAQA
-881 AMTRAESEVRESAS
+881 AMTRAESDVRESAA
-895 ELGLPEDRAAL
+895 ELGLPEERAAL

-924 PAIAELDRAR
+924 PAIAALDRAR
-934 EAALDAGGD
+934 EAAVDAGRD
-943 AESATRE
+943 VESATRE

-958 GVAEREATER
+958 GAAEREATER

-982 VAELQRQLAG
+982 VAELQRHLAA
-992 VAGDLRTN
+992 VASDLRAN
-1000 ARGQVEA
+1000 GRGQA
-1007 EERRSRAQRE
+1007 EVDERRSRAQRE
-1017 EGKEDGRRQQLAVQL
+1017 EGKEDGRRQQLAIQL
-1032 EQATDQRL
+1032 EQATEQRL
-1040 ADVDALRRF
+1040 ADMDALRRF

-1065 EEGEEWSVTAGLRVA
+1065 EDGEEWSVTAGLRVA
-1080 RQIEQELADAPDDE
+1080 RLIEQELADAPDDE
-1094 PALQRASRRVTDELN
+1094 SASQRAARRVTDELN
-1109 VLGDALRRHGNKA
+1109 TLGDALRRHGNNA
-1122 SATMPEEGI
+1122 SATMPDEVI
-1131 VVEVVFRGHTTTVP
+1131 VVEVVFRGRLTTVP

-1150 LAEEVGDRE
+1150 LTEEVGDRE

-1192 VGEVNGELADRP
+1192 VGEVNGELAGRP

-1209 RLRLRWRVAEDGPP
+1209 RLRLRWRVVEDGPP

-1238 AWSQEDR
+1238 AWSEEDR

-1254 QIQDVRSRDV
+1254 QIQEVRSRDV

-1310 SVPLFAAASSYYT
+1310 SVPLFAAASSYYS

-1400 DGATRRE
+1400 DGATCTQ
-1407 VERPVAALAPVED
+1407 VKRPVAGVGAVGAAAA
-1420 QTPGGG
+1420 
-1426 GLREAGD
+1426 AGD
-1433 VQPSGGNG
+1433 
-1441 LAGSGQNQSGGDEVG
+1441 AMDETGERSVP
-1456 SSGNGQPHG
+1456 GNGQLL
-1465 GEGAWETPSTS
+1465 
-1476 G
+1476 

>member
-1 VSGRSLP
+1 VIPQSLP

-83 NLLLGGEHPHPERLG
+83 NLLLGGEHPNPERLG
-98 YTWVEFGRLDAEQ
+98 YTWLEFGRLDAEQ
-111 GSRFCTL
+111 GAQFCTL

-244 EDRDAL
+244 EDREAL
-250 AAMVQARDAATAYL
+250 AAMVQARDAATVYL

-296 ADAQAAYEKAR
+296 AEAQAAYEKAR
-307 AELAQAQEVLT
+307 AELTEAQEALA
-318 ALRTDQERLRARERA
+318 ALRTEQERLRARERA
-333 LHESPEARSA
+333 LQESPEARSA

-356 AEHAA
+356 AELAA
-361 GARSAH
+361 GAKSAH

-374 QQQQRRLADADARAS
+374 RQQQQRLADADARAA
-389 QAGEELVRARAAATE
+389 QAGEELVRARAAAAE
-404 QAVAAGIATAF
+404 QALAAGIATAF
-415 VEAVDSAIEVLPTRP
+415 AEAVDSAIDASLAR
-430 AAGVAEP
+430 GVAEP
-437 SESER
+437 GVDER
-442 AVGRRSDPAGAVE
+442 AVGERSAAARTAEAEAVSQGAQF
-455 AKAASKEGR
+455 
-464 SERATDVPELRRRAE
+464 ERTTDVPELRRRAE
-479 QLFERQQRAIDHL
+479 QLLERQQRAIDHL
-492 AALLAASAERHREL
+492 AALLAESAERRREL
-506 LAARERQEERAG
+506 LAARERQEERAS
-518 EATALAARRE
+518 EATALAERRE
-528 QAARLVAE
+528 QAGKLVAE

-544 ARRYME
+544 ARLYLD

-558 DASEPLAAL
+558 DPPEPLAAL
-567 ELWAETLNGPN
+567 ELWVETLSGPN
-578 PLGELVGAAGRQASA
+578 PLAEIVGAAGRQASA

-606 RQATQLAS
+606 REATQLAS
-614 ELEASIERSRAG
+614 ELEASIERSSAG
-626 EHELPPL
+626 EHELPPV
-633 PHTRDPAA
+633 PHTRDPAV
-641 REGRAGA
+641 REGRTGA
-648 PLWLLVDFRSY
+648 PLWLLVDFRSD
-659 VPEQRRAGIEAAL
+659 VPEQCRAGIEAAL

-697 LAPDVD
+697 LVPDAGD
-703 DGSLASDVGKGATVS
+703 KGDGACLK
-718 AARDP
+718 
-723 GARLRDVL
+723 DVL
-731 EPALDPES
+731 EPALDPEEP
-739 SQARAV
+739 QARAV
-745 GEEAVRRVL
+745 GEEAVRRAL

-766 WVTPEGEF
+766 WVTPGGEF

-813 AKRRLQELAVDRERL
+813 AKRRLRELAVDRERL

-844 DESLRDAHGKLA
+844 DEPLRDAHGKLA
-856 AVDGEQLRLA
+856 AVDSEQLRLA
-866 EHIAK
+866 ERTAK
-871 AAEQCEQAHL
+871 AAEQYERAQA
-881 AMTRAESEVRESAS
+881 AMTRAESDVRESAA
-895 ELGLPEDRAAL
+895 ELGLPEERAAL

-924 PAIAELDRAR
+924 PAIAALDRSR
-934 EAALDAGGD
+934 EAAIDAGRD
-943 AESATRE
+943 VESATQE

-958 GVAEREATER
+958 GAAEREATER

-992 VAGDLRTN
+992 VASDLRTN
-1000 ARGQVEA
+1000 GRGQAEA
-1007 EERRSRAQRE
+1007 DERRSRAQRE

-1032 EQATDQRL
+1032 EQATEQRL

-1065 EEGEEWSVTAGLRVA
+1065 EDGEEWSVTAGLRVA
-1080 RQIEQELADAPDDE
+1080 RLIEQELADAPDDE

-1109 VLGDALRRHGNKA
+1109 VLGDALRRHGNNA

-1131 VVEVVFRGHTTTVP
+1131 VVEVVFRGRSTTVP

-1186 SDAEHR
+1186 SDAEYR
-1192 VGEVNGELADRP
+1192 VGEVNGELAGRP

-1223 GLTEARERL
+1223 GLAEARERL

-1238 AWSQEDR
+1238 AWSEEDR
-1245 AAVGAFLQA
+1245 AAVGTFLQA
-1254 QIQDVRSRDV
+1254 QIQEVRSRDV

-1310 SVPLFAAASSYYT
+1310 SVPLFAAASSYYS

-1383 LARMD
+1383 LTRMD

-1400 DGATRRE
+1400 DGATRKQ
-1407 VERPVAALAPVED
+1407 VERPVAGVGAVAVTAVEAVGTGEPGEASAP
-1420 QTPGGG
+1420 
-1426 GLREAGD
+1426 
-1433 VQPSGGNG
+1433 
-1441 LAGSGQNQSGGDEVG
+1441 
-1456 SSGNGQPHG
+1456 GNGQLL
-1465 GEGAWETPSTS
+1465 
-1476 G
+1476 

>member
-1 VSGRSLP
+1 MTPRSLP
-8 QPERER
+8 HPERER

-83 NLLLGGEHPHPERLG
+83 NLLLGGEHSSPERLG
-98 YTWVEFGRLDAEQ
+98 YTWLEFGRLDAEGGAQ
-111 GSRFCTL
+111 FCTL

-123 AISGRGISE
+123 AIAGRGISD
-132 HWFFIS
+132 HWFFIG

-145 LMLVDGTQRALKRD
+145 LMLVDGTQHALTRD
-159 SLEDAIGT
+159 RLEDAIGT

-181 VDEALFALGQRYSAL
+181 VDEALFGLGQRYGAL

-250 AAMVQARDAATAYL
+250 AAMVQARDAATVYL

-296 ADAQAAYEKAR
+296 AEAQEAYEKAR
-307 AELAQAQEVLT
+307 ADLAQAQE
-318 ALRTDQERLRARERA
+318 ALVGLRSEQERLRARERA

-356 AEHAA
+356 AELEA
-361 GARSAH
+361 GAKAAH
-367 EQALARV
+367 DLALARV
-374 QQQQRRLADADARAS
+374 RQQQQRLADADARAS
-389 QAGEELVRARAAATE
+389 QAGEELTGVRVAASE
-404 QAVAAGIATAF
+404 QAMAAGIATAF
-415 VEAVDSAIEVLPTRP
+415 AEAVDSAIDASP
-430 AAGVAEP
+430 AHAI
-437 SESER
+437 
-442 AVGRRSDPAGAVE
+442 
-455 AKAASKEGR
+455 
-464 SERATDVPELRRRAE
+464 DVPELRRRAE
-479 QLFERQQRAIDHL
+479 QLLERQQRALDHL
-492 AALLAASAERHREL
+492 TTLLVAAADRRREL
-506 LAARERQEERAG
+506 LAARERQEERAS
-518 EATALAARRE
+518 EATALAERRE
-528 QAARLVAE
+528 QAGKLVAE
-536 AGRELARA
+536 AGRELGRA
-544 ARRYME
+544 ARLYME
-550 TATAFAVE
+550 TATAFAVS
-558 DASEPLAAL
+558 DAPESLAAL
-567 ELWAETLNGPN
+567 ELWVETLSGPN
-578 PLGELVGAAGRQASA
+578 PLAVLVGAAGRQASA
-593 ALAREQTELEAGE
+593 ALAREQTELEASE
-606 RQATQLAS
+606 REATRQAS
-614 ELEASIERSRAG
+614 ELEASIERLRAG
-626 EHELPPL
+626 EHELPPV

-641 REGRAGA
+641 RESRAGA
-648 PLWLLVDFRSY
+648 PLWLLVDFRSD

-677 LDAWVSPD
+677 LDAWVSPH

-697 LAPDVD
+697 LAPD
-703 DGSLASDVGKGATVS
+703 ASDRA
-718 AARDP
+718 D
-723 GARLRDVL
+723 GARLHDVL
-731 EPALDPES
+731 EPALDSEDP
-739 SQARAV
+739 QARAV
-745 GEEAVRRVL
+745 GEDAVRRVL
-754 AAVSLAQDDGPV
+754 AAVALAQDGGPV
-766 WVTPEGEF
+766 WVTPDGEF

-795 RDAARRARLA
+795 RDAARRAKLA
-805 ELERLLAE
+805 ELELLLAE
-813 AKRRLQELAVDRERL
+813 AQRRLRELAAARERL

-844 DESLRDAHGKLA
+844 DESLRDAHAKLA

-866 EHIAK
+866 ERIAN
-871 AAEQCEQAHL
+871 AGEQCEQAQA
-881 AMTRAESEVRESAS
+881 AMTRAESEVRESAA
-895 ELGLPEDRAAL
+895 ELGLPEEQTAL

-924 PAIAELDRAR
+924 PAIAALDRAR
-934 EAALDAGGD
+934 EAAVDAGKD
-943 AESATRE
+943 VQSRARE
-950 SLEQDERR
+950 SLEQGERR
-958 GVAEREATER
+958 GVAELEATER

-982 VAELQRQLAG
+982 VAELQRQLAA

-1000 ARGQVEA
+1000 ARGQAEA
-1007 EERRSRAQRE
+1007 DERRSRAQRE
-1017 EGKEDGRRQQLAVQL
+1017 EGNQDGRRQQLTVQL
-1032 EQATDQRL
+1032 EQATEQRL

-1055 AVALG
+1055 TVALG

-1065 EEGEEWSVTAGLRVA
+1065 EDGEEWSVTAGLRVA
-1080 RQIEQELADAPDDE
+1080 RLIEQELADAPDDE
-1094 PALQRASRRVTDELN
+1094 SASQRASRRVTDELN
-1109 VLGDALRRHGNKA
+1109 ILGDALRRHGNNA
-1122 SATMPEEGI
+1122 SATMPDEAI
-1131 VVEVVFRGHTTTVP
+1131 VVEVVFRGRTTTVP

-1186 SDAEHR
+1186 SDAEQR

-1223 GLTEARERL
+1223 GLPEARERL

-1238 AWSQEDR
+1238 AWSEEDR

-1254 QIQDVRSRDV
+1254 QIQEVRSRDV

-1288 HQGGAWRS
+1288 HQGGGWRS

-1310 SVPLFAAASSYYT
+1310 SVPLFAAASSYYS
-1323 SAGNPHAPRLVMLD
+1323 SAGNPYAPRLVMLD

-1383 LARMD
+1383 LARID

-1400 DGATRRE
+1400 DGATRKQ
-1407 VERPVAALAPVED
+1407 VERPVAAVGAVAGE
-1420 QTPGGG
+1420 PGGP
-1426 GLREAGD
+1426 GD
-1433 VQPSGGNG
+1433 
-1441 LAGSGQNQSGGDEVG
+1441 GQLL
-1456 SSGNGQPHG
+1456 
-1465 GEGAWETPSTS
+1465 
-1476 G
+1476 